1 MAKLI
6 MRLTCSFGLLALV
19 GLTGAATA
27 ATPAHDQPV
36 TPPSAAAAPI
46 AERMAGCRSPTG
58 ATDCGKAA
66 GSCATRTP
74 AHYWIRCPPP
84 RWGDPVPRYW

>member
-27 ATPAHDQPV
+27 AAPAHDQPV
-36 TPPSAAAAPI
+36 TPRSAAAAPI
-46 AERMAGCRSPTG
+46 AERMAACRSYRCYGLRKGCRVVRDPYPAPIG
-58 ATDCGKAA
+58 FAA
-66 GSCATRTP
+66 
-74 AHYWIRCPPP
+74 PP
-84 RWGDPVPRYW
+84 RCDGGDPVLHDQ